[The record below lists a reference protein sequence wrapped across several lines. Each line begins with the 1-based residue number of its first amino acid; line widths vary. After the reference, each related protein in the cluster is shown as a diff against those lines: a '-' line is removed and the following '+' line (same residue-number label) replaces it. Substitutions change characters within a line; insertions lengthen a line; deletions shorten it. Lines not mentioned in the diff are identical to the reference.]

1 MGLYDP
7 AIAARTWRGLLARVL
22 VLACLAAACSGG
34 GDGSGP
40 RTADAA
46 RTGEVRIAVGEDIWP
61 LTGVGATARHFAAG
75 ELNAGVYEPLVSLA
89 PDFTVRPGLAER
101 WEMVGPTTWRFY
113 LRANVTWHDGRRFG
127 ADDVVWSW
135 TGREA
140 LLRSVSGTLQ
150 TVTKVDDLTVDFVS
164 TTPNLRLP
172 EQLVHPEGP
181 IVPKDKHNDAEPP
194 VGTGPFKVVE
204 YVPRRQLVVERYDG
218 YWGPK
223 ARAERITFRFM
234 PEPEIRLEALRNGEV
249 DMVAGLPRD
258 AAASVESDPRFHVAR
273 APAGATQ
280 VLTFN
285 AGGQFAA
292 DRPIREAV
300 SLAVDRPRYVA
311 EVLGGNGQPGRWTSP
326 PAVLGAAASTVAAP
340 VFDPARARQVLDDAG
355 WKVGPEGTRAS
366 GARRLS
372 LVLIGGPAV
381 PETGLRLVAAQL
393 KEVGIETSVRKAYD
407 IRTGEQN
414 RDRGY
419 DVELAM
425 PNQNDANPAF
435 LLGLRAAPDP
445 DYSAL
450 AAQVAAASSRD
461 DVQRLAA
468 AMTAAVVNR
477 DFAVVPVASV
487 FQVYGMR
494 KGVELGELH
503 PSAISQTWVT
513 LTPAG

>member
-1 MGLYDP
+1 MLVVAGL
-7 AIAARTWRGLLARVL
+7 V
-22 VLACLAAACSGG
+22 AACSGG
-34 GDGSGP
+34 GDGPEPS
-40 RTADAA
+40 TASLA
-46 RTGEVRIAVGEDIWP
+46 RTGEVRIGVGEDIWP
-61 LTGVGATARHFAAG
+61 LTGQGATARHFAAG
-75 ELNAGVYEPLVSLA
+75 DLNAGVYEPLVSLA

-101 WEMVGPTTWRFY
+101 WEMVGPTIWRFH
-113 LRANVTWHDGRRFG
+113 LRPNVTWHDGRRFG

-181 IVPKDKHNDAEPP
+181 IVPKDSHNDAEPP

-204 YVPRRQLVVERYDG
+204 YQPRRQLVVERFDG

-234 PEPEIRLEALRNGEV
+234 PEPDIRLEALRSGEV
-249 DMVAGLPRD
+249 DMVTGVPRD
-258 AAASVESDPRFHVAR
+258 AVASIEADGRFRVVR
-273 APAGATQ
+273 APPGATQ
-280 VLTFN
+280 VLSFSST
-285 AGGQFAA
+285 GQFAA
-292 DRPIREAV
+292 DRALRQAV
-300 SLAVDRPRYVA
+300 SLAVDRRHYVS
-311 EVLGGNGQPGRWTSP
+311 EVLGGNGEPGRLMSP
-326 PAVLGAAASTVAAP
+326 PAVLGAAAASVAEPAH
-340 VFDPARARQVLDDAG
+340 DPARARQVLDEAG
-355 WKVGPEGTRAS
+355 WKAGADGVRTS

-372 LVLIGGPAV
+372 LTFIGGPAV
-381 PETGLRLVAAQL
+381 PEAGLRFIAAQL
-393 KEVGIETSVRKAYD
+393 KDVGIETAVRKAHD

-435 LLGLRAAPDP
+435 LLALRTAPDP

-450 AAQVAAASSRD
+450 ASQATAAGSREE
-461 DVQRLAA
+461 VQRLAA
-468 AMTAAVVNR
+468 AMTAALVNR
-477 DFAVVPVASV
+477 EFAVVPVAGV
-487 FQVYGMR
+487 FGVYAMR
-494 KGVELGELH
+494 KGVDLAEPH
-503 PSAISQTWVT
+503 PSAISQTWLT
-513 LTPAG
+513 LTPQG

>member
-1 MGLYDP
+1 M
-7 AIAARTWRGLLARVL
+7 V
-22 VLACLAAACSGG
+22 VVACLAGACSGG
-34 GDGSGP
+34 KDAPEPS
-40 RTADAA
+40 TAGRA
-46 RTGEVRIAVGEDIWP
+46 RAGEVRIGVGEDIWP
-61 LTGVGATARHFAAG
+61 LTGQGATSRHFAAG
-75 ELNAGVYEPLVSLA
+75 DLNAGVYEPLVSLA

-101 WEMVGPTTWRFY
+101 WEMTSPTTWRFH
-113 LRANVTWHDGRRFG
+113 LRPNVTWHDGRRFG

-181 IVPKDKHNDAEPP
+181 IVPKDSHNDAEPP
-194 VGTGPFKVVE
+194 VGTGPYKVVE
-204 YVPRRQLVVERYDG
+204 YQPRRQLVVERFDG

-223 ARAERITFRFM
+223 AGAERITFRFM
-234 PEPEIRLEALRNGEV
+234 PEPEIRLEALRGGEV
-249 DMVAGLPRD
+249 DMVTGLPRE
-258 AAASVESDPRFHVAR
+258 AVASVEADGRFHVVR
-273 APAGATQ
+273 AAPGATQ
-280 VLTFN
+280 VLSFSATG
-285 AGGQFAA
+285 AFAA
-292 DRPIREAV
+292 DRALRQAV

-311 EVLGGNGQPGRWTSP
+311 EVLGGNGEPGRWLSP
-326 PAVLGAAASTVAAP
+326 PAVLGGAAAAVAP
-340 VFDPARARQVLDDAG
+340 SPFDPARARQILDEAG
-355 WKVGPEGTRAS
+355 WKAGADGGRTS

-372 LVLIGGPAV
+372 LVFIGGPAV
-381 PETGLRLVAAQL
+381 PEAGLRFIAAQL
-393 KEVGIETSVRKAYD
+393 KDVGIETNVRKAFD

-435 LLGLRAAPDP
+435 LLALRTAPDP
-445 DYSAL
+445 EYSAL
-450 AAQVAAASSRD
+450 AAQVAAAPSREE
-461 DVQRLAA
+461 VQRLAA

-487 FQVYGMR
+487 FHIYGMR
-494 KGVELGELH
+494 KGVDLGEPH
-503 PSAISQTWVT
+503 PSAINQTWLT
-513 LTPAG
+513 LTSPG